1 MKTLEEL
8 RKMLNEAEGA
18 LGEVRSRI
26 RTDIKFAS
34 GIDSQW
40 TEEDT
45 NARGASR
52 AKMQFPLFSAYIS
65 KIVGAYNANPFAIKL
80 EGEESKDSIERLNE
94 KIIAIED
101 ESNAKNIY
109 SSALRNALS
118 CGYGFVYAT
127 TETDKDGS
135 PCVRIEAV
143 PNPLSILFDPNSTK
157 VDGSDGEYFIHR
169 EDITRDK
176 AKRIFGESA
185 IESGDN
191 DGVFFNVNRDTAVP
205 VITFWYKEK
214 DGKNDVVCISKVV
227 GNSIVSENKLPC
239 KHLPVVMVAGEAVL
253 KADSGAVEY
262 TGIVHKAID
271 SQRLLNY
278 AVSLSGERLALSPK
292 ANYLVV
298 ADSIKAHTKLWK
310 QANKI
315 NPPALP
321 YDQYDEAGRPLN
333 PPTKQDTAINVGDIG
348 GLTSLYTGAVSQII
362 GIPLEGIVENHSVQ
376 TAEEVIT
383 KAKASESI
391 LSCYYENLASSI
403 KALGAVLIELIA
415 YVYKQSVPKESD
427 TRISVSAGPL
437 LSTMRKEKLRSLYA
451 MATAL
456 PEYRTI
462 LAPKMLECMDGVDDE
477 LIEQAKAISAMQIA
491 KEHATLQAQT
501 APAEGAMA
509 EGTSANVEDLLQQ
522 KSQLIGEVQR
532 LTAELDAVKN
542 SVNSEVLKAQNA
554 VLMEDL
560 KHRHAMELEAMKQ
573 AGANTRQANEIQAEA
588 EKEVFRAEQEQAKTI
603 AEMTPPEV
611 PPMEMPPAM

>member
-1 MKTLEEL
+1 MKTLAEL
-8 RKMLNEAEGA
+8 RKMLTDADGA
-18 LGEVRSRI
+18 LGVVRTRM

-34 GIDSQW
+34 GVDDQW

-45 NARGASR
+45 QARGPSR
-52 AKMQFPLFSAYIS
+52 ARMQFPIFSAYIS

-80 EGEESKDSIERLNE
+80 EGEEQSDAVERLNE
-94 KIIAIED
+94 KIVEIED

-118 CGYGFVYAT
+118 CGYGFIYAT
-127 TETDKDGS
+127 TEKDEKGA

-143 PNPLSILFDPNSTK
+143 PNPLSIFFDPNSTK

-176 AKRIFGESA
+176 ARRLFGEEA
-185 IESGDN
+185 TESGEN
-191 DGVFFNVNRDTAVP
+191 DGVFYNTNTDTSVP
-205 VITFWYKEK
+205 VLTFWYKEK
-214 DGKNDVVCISKVV
+214 KNSVVVVKVV
-227 GNSIVSENKLPC
+227 GNKIIDEQTLPIRRLPIVL
-239 KHLPVVMVAGEAVL
+239 VAGEAVL

-271 SQRLLNY
+271 AQRLLNY

-348 GLTSLYTGAVSQII
+348 GLTSLYTGSVAQII
-362 GIPLEGIVENHSVQ
+362 GIPIEGIVENHSVQ

-403 KALGAVLIELIA
+403 KALGAVLIELIS
-415 YVYKQSVPKESD
+415 YVYKYETPKD
-427 TRISVSAGPL
+427 GAARISVSAGPL

-462 LAPKMLECMDGVDDE
+462 LAPKMLECMDGVDEE
-477 LIEQAKAISAMQIA
+477 LVEQAKAISAMQLA
-491 KEHATLQAQT
+491 KEQAALQQAQT
-501 APAEGAMA
+501 APAEGAEA
-509 EGTSANVEDLLQQ
+509 EGTGANVEDLLQQ
-522 KSQLIGEVQR
+522 KAQLEGLVQR
-532 LTAELDAVKN
+532 LTAELEAVKN
-542 SVNSEVLKAQNA
+542 SVNGEVLKAQNA

-573 AGANTRQANEIQAEA
+573 AGANTRQANELQAEA
-588 EKEVFRAEQEQAKTI
+588 EREVFRAEQEQAKTI
-603 AEMTPPEV
+603 EEMTPPV
-611 PPMEMPPAM
+611 LPPDEGV

>member
-1 MKTLEEL
+1 MKTLAEL
-8 RKMLNEAEGA
+8 RKMLTDADGA
-18 LGEVRSRI
+18 LGVVRTRM

-34 GIDSQW
+34 GVDDQW

-45 NARGASR
+45 QARGPSR
-52 AKMQFPLFSAYIS
+52 ARMQFPIFSAYIS

-80 EGEESKDSIERLNE
+80 EGEEQSDAVERLNE
-94 KIIAIED
+94 KIVEIED

-118 CGYGFVYAT
+118 CGYGFIYAT
-127 TETDKDGS
+127 TEKDEKGE

-143 PNPLSILFDPNSTK
+143 PNPLSIFFDPNSTK

-176 AKRIFGESA
+176 ARRLFGEEA
-185 IESGDN
+185 TESGEN
-191 DGVFFNVNRDTAVP
+191 DGVFYNTNTDTSVP
-205 VITFWYKEK
+205 VLTFWYKEK
-214 DGKNDVVCISKVV
+214 KNSVVVVKVV
-227 GNSIVSENKLPC
+227 GNKIIDEQTLPIRRLPIVL
-239 KHLPVVMVAGEAVL
+239 VAGEAVL

-271 SQRLLNY
+271 AQRLLNY

-348 GLTSLYTGAVSQII
+348 GLTSLYTGSVAQII
-362 GIPLEGIVENHSVQ
+362 GIPIEGIVENHSVQ

-403 KALGAVLIELIA
+403 KALGAVLIELIS
-415 YVYKQSVPKESD
+415 YVYKYATPKEGE

-437 LSTMRKEKLRSLYA
+437 LSTMRKEKLRSFYA

-462 LAPKMLECMDGVDDE
+462 LAPRMLECMDGVDEE
-477 LIEQAKAISAMQIA
+477 LVEQAKAISAMQLT
-491 KEHATLQAQT
+491 KEQAALQQAQA
-501 APAEGAMA
+501 APAEVAEA
-509 EGTSANVEDLLQQ
+509 EGTGANVEDLLQQ
-522 KSQLIGEVQR
+522 KAQLEGLVQR
-532 LTAELDAVKN
+532 LTAELEAVKN
-542 SVNSEVLKAQNA
+542 SVNGEVLKAQNA

-573 AGANTRQANEIQAEA
+573 AGANTRQANELQAEA
-588 EKEVFRAEQEQAKTI
+588 EREVFRAEQEQAQTI
-603 AEMTPPEV
+603 EEMTPPV
-611 PPMEMPPAM
+611 LPPAEGV

>member
-1 MKTLEEL
+1 MKTLAEL
-8 RKMLNEAEGA
+8 RKMLTDADGA
-18 LGEVRSRI
+18 LGVVRTRM

-34 GIDSQW
+34 GVDDQW

-45 NARGASR
+45 QARGPSR
-52 AKMQFPLFSAYIS
+52 ARMQFPIFSAYIS

-80 EGEESKDSIERLNE
+80 EGEEQSDAVERLNE
-94 KIIAIED
+94 KIVEIED

-118 CGYGFVYAT
+118 CGYGFIYAT
-127 TETDKDGS
+127 TEKDEKGA

-143 PNPLSILFDPNSTK
+143 PNPLSIFFDPNSTK

-176 AKRIFGESA
+176 ARRLFGEEA
-185 IESGDN
+185 TESGEN
-191 DGVFFNVNRDTAVP
+191 DGVFYNTNTDTSGP
-205 VITFWYKEK
+205 VLTFWYKEK
-214 DGKNDVVCISKVV
+214 KNSVAVVKVV
-227 GNSIVSENKLPC
+227 GNKIIDEQTLPIRRLPIVL
-239 KHLPVVMVAGEAVL
+239 VAGEAVL

-271 SQRLLNY
+271 AQRLLNY

-292 ANYLVV
+292 ANYIVV

-321 YDQYDEAGRPLN
+321 YDLYDEQGRTLA

-348 GLTSLYTGAVSQII
+348 GLTSLYTSSVAQII
-362 GIPLEGIVENHSVQ
+362 GIPIEGIVENHSVQ

-403 KALGAVLIELIA
+403 KALGAVLIELIS
-415 YVYKQSVPKESD
+415 YVYKYATPKEGE

-437 LSTMRKEKLRSLYA
+437 LSTMRKEKLRSFYA

-462 LAPKMLECMDGVDDE
+462 LAPRMLECMDGVDEE
-477 LIEQAKAISAMQIA
+477 LVEQAKAISAMQLT
-491 KEHATLQAQT
+491 KEQAALQQAQA
-501 APAEGAMA
+501 APAEVAEA
-509 EGTSANVEDLLQQ
+509 EGTGANVEDLLQQ
-522 KSQLIGEVQR
+522 KAQLEGLVQR
-532 LTAELDAVKN
+532 LTAELEAVKN
-542 SVNSEVLKAQNA
+542 SVNGEVLKAQNA

-573 AGANTRQANEIQAEA
+573 AGANTRQANELQAEA
-588 EKEVFRAEQEQAKTI
+588 EREVFRAEQEQAQTI
-603 AEMTPPEV
+603 EEMTPPV
-611 PPMEMPPAM
+611 LPPAEGV

>member
-1 MKTLEEL
+1 MKTLVEL
-8 RKMLNEAEGA
+8 RKMLTDADGA
-18 LGEVRSRI
+18 LGVVRTRM

-34 GIDSQW
+34 GVDDQW

-45 NARGASR
+45 QARGPSR
-52 AKMQFPLFSAYIS
+52 ARMQFPIFSAYIS

-80 EGEESKDSIERLNE
+80 EGEEQSDAVERLNE
-94 KIIAIED
+94 KIVEIED

-118 CGYGFVYAT
+118 CGYGFIYAT
-127 TETDKDGS
+127 TENDEKGA

-143 PNPLSILFDPNSTK
+143 PNPLSIFFDPNSTK

-176 AKRIFGESA
+176 ARRLFGEEA
-185 IESGDN
+185 TESGEN
-191 DGVFFNVNRDTAVP
+191 DGVFYNTNTDTSVP
-205 VITFWYKEK
+205 VLTFWYKEK
-214 DGKNDVVCISKVV
+214 KNSVVVVKVV
-227 GNSIVSENKLPC
+227 GNKIIDQQTLPIRRLPIVL
-239 KHLPVVMVAGEAVL
+239 VAGEAVL

-271 SQRLLNY
+271 AQRLLNY

-348 GLTSLYTGAVSQII
+348 GLTSLYTGSVAQII
-362 GIPLEGIVENHSVQ
+362 GIPIEGIVENHSVQ

-403 KALGAVLIELIA
+403 KALGAVLIELIS
-415 YVYKQSVPKESD
+415 YVYKYATPKEGE

-437 LSTMRKEKLRSLYA
+437 LSTMRKEKLRSFYA

-462 LAPKMLECMDGVDDE
+462 LAPRMLECMDGVDEE
-477 LIEQAKAISAMQIA
+477 LVEQAKAISAMQLA
-491 KEHATLQAQT
+491 KEQAALQQAQT
-501 APAEGAMA
+501 APAEGAEA
-509 EGTSANVEDLLQQ
+509 EGTGANVEDLLQQ
-522 KSQLIGEVQR
+522 KAQLEGLVQR
-532 LTAELDAVKN
+532 LTAELEAVKN
-542 SVNSEVLKAQNA
+542 SVNGEVLKAQNA

-573 AGANTRQANEIQAEA
+573 AGANTRQANELQAEA
-588 EKEVFRAEQEQAKTI
+588 EREVFRAEQEQAKTI
-603 AEMTPPEV
+603 EEMSPPV
-611 PPMEMPPAM
+611 LPPDEGV

>member
-1 MKTLEEL
+1 MKTLVEL
-8 RKMLNEAEGA
+8 RKMLTDADGA
-18 LGEVRSRI
+18 LGVVRTRM

-34 GIDSQW
+34 GVDDQW

-45 NARGASR
+45 QARGPSR
-52 AKMQFPLFSAYIS
+52 ARMQFPIFSAYIS

-80 EGEESKDSIERLNE
+80 EGEEQSDAVERLNE
-94 KIIAIED
+94 KIVEIED

-118 CGYGFVYAT
+118 CGYGFIYAT
-127 TETDKDGS
+127 TENDEKGA

-143 PNPLSILFDPNSTK
+143 PNPLSIFFDPNSTK

-176 AKRIFGESA
+176 ARRLFGEEA
-185 IESGDN
+185 TESGEN
-191 DGVFFNVNRDTAVP
+191 DGVFYNTNTDTSVP
-205 VITFWYKEK
+205 VLTFWYKEK
-214 DGKNDVVCISKVV
+214 KNSVVVVKVV
-227 GNSIVSENKLPC
+227 GNKIIDQQTLPIRRLPIVL
-239 KHLPVVMVAGEAVL
+239 VAGEAVL

-271 SQRLLNY
+271 AQRLLNY

-348 GLTSLYTGAVSQII
+348 GLTSLYTGSVAQII
-362 GIPLEGIVENHSVQ
+362 GIPIEGIVENHSVQ

-403 KALGAVLIELIA
+403 KALGAVLIELIS
-415 YVYKQSVPKESD
+415 YVYKYATPKEGE

-437 LSTMRKEKLRSLYA
+437 LSTMRKEKLRSFYA

-462 LAPKMLECMDGVDDE
+462 LAPRMLECMDGVDEE
-477 LIEQAKAISAMQIA
+477 LVEQAKAISAMQLA
-491 KEHATLQAQT
+491 KEQAALQQAQT
-501 APAEGAMA
+501 APAEGAEA
-509 EGTSANVEDLLQQ
+509 EGTGANVEDLLQQ
-522 KSQLIGEVQR
+522 KAQLEGLVQR
-532 LTAELDAVKN
+532 LTAELEAVQN
-542 SVNSEVLKAQNA
+542 SVNGEVLKAQNA

-573 AGANTRQANEIQAEA
+573 AGANTRQANELQAEA
-588 EKEVFRAEQEQAKTI
+588 EREVFRAEQEQAQTI
-603 AEMTPPEV
+603 EEMTPPV
-611 PPMEMPPAM
+611 LPPAEGV

>member
-1 MKTLEEL
+1 MKTLAEL
-8 RKMLNEAEGA
+8 RKMLTDADGA
-18 LGEVRSRI
+18 LGVVRTRM

-34 GIDSQW
+34 GVDDQW

-45 NARGASR
+45 QARGPSR
-52 AKMQFPLFSAYIS
+52 ARMQFPIFSAYIS

-80 EGEESKDSIERLNE
+80 EGEEQSDAVERLNE
-94 KIIAIED
+94 KIVEIED

-118 CGYGFVYAT
+118 CGYGFIYAT
-127 TETDKDGS
+127 TENDEKGA

-143 PNPLSILFDPNSTK
+143 PNPLSIFFDPNSTK

-176 AKRIFGESA
+176 ARRLFGEEA
-185 IESGDN
+185 TESGEN
-191 DGVFFNVNRDTAVP
+191 DGVFYNTNTDTSVP
-205 VITFWYKEK
+205 VLTFWYKEK
-214 DGKNDVVCISKVV
+214 KNSVVVVKVV
-227 GNSIVSENKLPC
+227 GNKIIDEQTLPIRRLPIVL
-239 KHLPVVMVAGEAVL
+239 VAGEAVL

-271 SQRLLNY
+271 AQRLLNY

-348 GLTSLYTGAVSQII
+348 GLTSLYTGSVAQII
-362 GIPLEGIVENHSVQ
+362 GIPIEGIVENHSVQ

-403 KALGAVLIELIA
+403 KALGAVLIELIS
-415 YVYKQSVPKESD
+415 YVYKYATPKEGE

-437 LSTMRKEKLRSLYA
+437 LSTMRKEKLRSFYA

-462 LAPKMLECMDGVDDE
+462 LAPRMLECMDGVDEE
-477 LIEQAKAISAMQIA
+477 LVEQAKAISAMQLT
-491 KEHATLQAQT
+491 KEQAALQQAQA
-501 APAEGAMA
+501 APAEGANV
-509 EGTSANVEDLLQQ
+509 EGTGANVEDLLQQ
-522 KSQLIGEVQR
+522 KAQLEGLVQR
-532 LTAELDAVKN
+532 LTAELEAVKN
-542 SVNSEVLKAQNA
+542 SVNGEVLKAQNA

-573 AGANTRQANEIQAEA
+573 AGANTRQANELQAEA
-588 EKEVFRAEQEQAKTI
+588 EREVFRAEQEQAQTI
-603 AEMTPPEV
+603 EEMTPPV
-611 PPMEMPPAM
+611 LPPAEGV

>member
-1 MKTLEEL
+1 MKTLAEL
-8 RKMLNEAEGA
+8 RKMLTDADGA
-18 LGEVRSRI
+18 LGVVRTRM

-34 GIDSQW
+34 GVDDQW

-45 NARGASR
+45 QARGPSR
-52 AKMQFPLFSAYIS
+52 ARMQFPIFSAYIS

-80 EGEESKDSIERLNE
+80 EGEEQSDAVERLNE
-94 KIIAIED
+94 KIVEIED

-118 CGYGFVYAT
+118 CGYGFIYAT
-127 TETDKDGS
+127 TENDEKGA

-143 PNPLSILFDPNSTK
+143 PNPLSIFFDPNSTK

-176 AKRIFGESA
+176 ARRLFGEEA
-185 IESGDN
+185 TESGEN
-191 DGVFFNVNRDTAVP
+191 DGVFYNTNTDTSVP
-205 VITFWYKEK
+205 VLTFWYKEK
-214 DGKNDVVCISKVV
+214 KNSVVVVKVV
-227 GNSIVSENKLPC
+227 GNKIIDEQTLPIRRLPIVL
-239 KHLPVVMVAGEAVL
+239 VAGEAVL

-271 SQRLLNY
+271 AQRLLNY

-321 YDQYDEAGRPLN
+321 YDLYDEQGRTLA

-348 GLTSLYTGAVSQII
+348 GLTSLYTGSVAQII
-362 GIPLEGIVENHSVQ
+362 GIPIEGIVENHSVQ

-403 KALGAVLIELIA
+403 KALGAVLIELIS
-415 YVYKQSVPKESD
+415 YVYKYATPKEGE

-437 LSTMRKEKLRSLYA
+437 LSTMRKEKLRSFYA

-462 LAPKMLECMDGVDDE
+462 LAPRMLECMDGVDEE
-477 LIEQAKAISAMQIA
+477 LVEQAKAISAMQLT
-491 KEHATLQAQT
+491 KEQAALQQAQT
-501 APAEGAMA
+501 APAEGAEA
-509 EGTSANVEDLLQQ
+509 EGTGANVEDLLQQ
-522 KSQLIGEVQR
+522 KAQLEGLVQR
-532 LTAELDAVKN
+532 LTAELEAVKN
-542 SVNSEVLKAQNA
+542 SVNGEVLKAQNA

-573 AGANTRQANEIQAEA
+573 AGANTRQANELQAEA
-588 EKEVFRAEQEQAKTI
+588 EREVFRAEQEQAQTI
-603 AEMTPPEV
+603 EEMTPPV
-611 PPMEMPPAM
+611 LPPAEGV

>member
-1 MKTLEEL
+1 MKTLAEL
-8 RKMLNEAEGA
+8 RKMLTDADGA
-18 LGEVRSRI
+18 LGVVRTRM

-34 GIDSQW
+34 GVDDQW

-45 NARGASR
+45 QARGPSR
-52 AKMQFPLFSAYIS
+52 ARMQFPIFSAYIS

-80 EGEESKDSIERLNE
+80 EGEEQSDVVERLNE
-94 KIIAIED
+94 KIVEIED

-118 CGYGFVYAT
+118 CGYGFIYAT
-127 TETDKDGS
+127 TEKDEKGA

-143 PNPLSILFDPNSTK
+143 PNPLSIFFDPNSTK

-176 AKRIFGESA
+176 ARRLFGEEA
-185 IESGDN
+185 TESGEN
-191 DGVFFNVNRDTAVP
+191 DGVFYNTNTDTSVP
-205 VITFWYKEK
+205 VLTFWYKEK
-214 DGKNDVVCISKVV
+214 KNSVAVVKVV
-227 GNSIVSENKLPC
+227 GNKIIDEQTLPIRRLPIVL
-239 KHLPVVMVAGEAVL
+239 VAGEAVL

-271 SQRLLNY
+271 AQRLLNY

-348 GLTSLYTGAVSQII
+348 GLTSLYTGSVAQII
-362 GIPLEGIVENHSVQ
+362 GIPIEGIVENHSVQ

-403 KALGAVLIELIA
+403 KAIGAVLIELIS
-415 YVYKQSVPKESD
+415 YVYKYETPKEGE

-437 LSTMRKEKLRSLYA
+437 LSTMRKEKLRSFYA

-462 LAPKMLECMDGVDDE
+462 LAPRMLECMDGVDEE
-477 LIEQAKAISAMQIA
+477 LVEQAKAISAMQLA
-491 KEHATLQAQT
+491 KEQAALQQAQT
-501 APAEGAMA
+501 APAEGAEA
-509 EGTSANVEDLLQQ
+509 EGTGANVEDLLQQ
-522 KSQLIGEVQR
+522 KAQLEGLVQR
-532 LTAELDAVKN
+532 LTAELEAVKN
-542 SVNSEVLKAQNA
+542 SVNGEVLKAQNA

-573 AGANTRQANEIQAEA
+573 AGANTRQANELQAEA
-588 EKEVFRAEQEQAKTI
+588 EREVFRAEQEQAQTI
-603 AEMTPPEV
+603 EEMTPPV
-611 PPMEMPPAM
+611 LPPAEGV

>member
-1 MKTLEEL
+1 MKTLAEL
-8 RKMLNEAEGA
+8 RKMLTDADGA
-18 LGEVRSRI
+18 LGVVRTRM

-34 GIDSQW
+34 GVDDQW

-45 NARGASR
+45 QARGPSR
-52 AKMQFPLFSAYIS
+52 ARMQFPIFSAYIS

-80 EGEESKDSIERLNE
+80 EGEEQSDAVERLNE
-94 KIIAIED
+94 KIVEIED

-118 CGYGFVYAT
+118 CGYGFIYAT
-127 TETDKDGS
+127 TEKDEKGA

-143 PNPLSILFDPNSTK
+143 PNPLSIFFDPNSTK

-176 AKRIFGESA
+176 ARRLFGEEA
-185 IESGDN
+185 TESGEN
-191 DGVFFNVNRDTAVP
+191 DGVFYNTNTDTSVP
-205 VITFWYKEK
+205 VLTFWYKEK
-214 DGKNDVVCISKVV
+214 KNSVVVVKVV
-227 GNSIVSENKLPC
+227 GNKIIDQQTLPIRRLPIVL
-239 KHLPVVMVAGEAVL
+239 VAGEAVL

-271 SQRLLNY
+271 AQRLLNY

-348 GLTSLYTGAVSQII
+348 GLTSLYTGSVAQII
-362 GIPLEGIVENHSVQ
+362 GIPIEGIVENHSVQ

-403 KALGAVLIELIA
+403 KALGAVLIELIS
-415 YVYKQSVPKESD
+415 YVYKYATPKEGE

-437 LSTMRKEKLRSLYA
+437 LSTMRKEKLRSFYA

-462 LAPKMLECMDGVDDE
+462 LAPRMLECMDGVDEE
-477 LIEQAKAISAMQIA
+477 LVEQAKAISAMQLA
-491 KEHATLQAQT
+491 KEQAALQQAQT
-501 APAEGAMA
+501 APAEGAEA
-509 EGTSANVEDLLQQ
+509 EGTGANVEDLLQQ
-522 KSQLIGEVQR
+522 KAQLEGLVQR
-532 LTAELDAVKN
+532 LTAELEAVKN
-542 SVNSEVLKAQNA
+542 SVNGEVLKAQNA

-573 AGANTRQANEIQAEA
+573 AGANTRQANELQAEA
-588 EKEVFRAEQEQAKTI
+588 EREVFRAEQEQAQTI
-603 AEMTPPEV
+603 EEMTPPV
-611 PPMEMPPAM
+611 LPPAEGV

>member
-1 MKTLEEL
+1 MKTLAEL
-8 RKMLNEAEGA
+8 RKMLTDADGA
-18 LGEVRSRI
+18 LGVVRTRM

-34 GIDSQW
+34 GIDDQW

-45 NARGASR
+45 QARGPSR
-52 AKMQFPLFSAYIS
+52 ARMQFPIFSAYIS

-80 EGEESKDSIERLNE
+80 EGEEQSDAVERLNE
-94 KIIAIED
+94 KIVEIED

-118 CGYGFVYAT
+118 CGYGFIYAT
-127 TETDKDGS
+127 TEKDEKGA

-143 PNPLSILFDPNSTK
+143 PNPLSIFFDPNSTK

-176 AKRIFGESA
+176 ARRLFGEEA
-185 IESGDN
+185 TESGEN
-191 DGVFFNVNRDTAVP
+191 DGVFYNTNTDTSVP
-205 VITFWYKEK
+205 VLTFWYKEK
-214 DGKNDVVCISKVV
+214 KNSVVVVKVV
-227 GNSIVSENKLPC
+227 GNKIIDEQTLPIRRLPIVL
-239 KHLPVVMVAGEAVL
+239 VAGEAVL

-271 SQRLLNY
+271 AQRLLNY

-348 GLTSLYTGAVSQII
+348 GLTSLYTGSVAQII
-362 GIPLEGIVENHSVQ
+362 GIPIEGIVENHSVQ

-403 KALGAVLIELIA
+403 KALGAVLIELIS
-415 YVYKQSVPKESD
+415 YVYKYETPKD
-427 TRISVSAGPL
+427 GAARISVSAGPL

-462 LAPKMLECMDGVDDE
+462 LAPKMLECMDGVDEE
-477 LIEQAKAISAMQIA
+477 LVEQAKAISAMQLA
-491 KEHATLQAQT
+491 KEQAALQQAQT
-501 APAEGAMA
+501 APAEGAEA
-509 EGTSANVEDLLQQ
+509 EGTGANVEDLLQQ
-522 KSQLIGEVQR
+522 KAQLEGLVQR
-532 LTAELDAVKN
+532 LTAELEAVKN
-542 SVNSEVLKAQNA
+542 SVNGEVLKAQNA

-573 AGANTRQANEIQAEA
+573 AGANTRQANELQAEA
-588 EKEVFRAEQEQAKTI
+588 EREVFRAEQEQAKTI
-603 AEMTPPEV
+603 EEMTPPV
-611 PPMEMPPAM
+611 LPPDEGV

>member
-1 MKTLEEL
+1 MKTLAEL
-8 RKMLNEAEGA
+8 RKMLTDADGA
-18 LGEVRSRI
+18 LGVVRTRM

-34 GIDSQW
+34 GVDDQW

-45 NARGASR
+45 QARGPSR
-52 AKMQFPLFSAYIS
+52 ARMQFPIFSAYIS

-80 EGEESKDSIERLNE
+80 EGEEQSDAVERLNE
-94 KIIAIED
+94 KIVEIED

-118 CGYGFVYAT
+118 CGYGFIYAT
-127 TETDKDGS
+127 TENDEKGA

-143 PNPLSILFDPNSTK
+143 PNPLSIFFDPNSTK

-176 AKRIFGESA
+176 ARRLFGEA
-185 IESGDN
+185 VTESGEN
-191 DGVFFNVNRDTAVP
+191 DGVFYNTNTDTSVP
-205 VITFWYKEK
+205 VLTFWYKEK
-214 DGKNDVVCISKVV
+214 KNSVVVVKVV
-227 GNSIVSENKLPC
+227 GNKIIDEQTLPIRRLPIVL
-239 KHLPVVMVAGEAVL
+239 VAGEAVL

-271 SQRLLNY
+271 AQRLLNY

-321 YDQYDEAGRPLN
+321 YDLYDEQGRTLA

-348 GLTSLYTGAVSQII
+348 GLTSLYTGSVAQII
-362 GIPLEGIVENHSVQ
+362 GIPIEGIVENHSVQ

-403 KALGAVLIELIA
+403 KALGAVLIELIS
-415 YVYKQSVPKESD
+415 YVYKYATPKEGE

-437 LSTMRKEKLRSLYA
+437 LSTMRKEKLRSFYA

-462 LAPKMLECMDGVDDE
+462 LAPRMLECMDGVDEE
-477 LIEQAKAISAMQIA
+477 LVEQAKAISAMQLT
-491 KEHATLQAQT
+491 KEQAALQQAQA
-501 APAEGAMA
+501 APAEGANV
-509 EGTSANVEDLLQQ
+509 EGTGANVEDLLQQ
-522 KSQLIGEVQR
+522 KAQLEGLVQR
-532 LTAELDAVKN
+532 LTAELEAVKN
-542 SVNSEVLKAQNA
+542 SVNGEVLKAQNA

-573 AGANTRQANEIQAEA
+573 AGANTRQANELQAEA
-588 EKEVFRAEQEQAKTI
+588 EREVFRAEQEQAQTI
-603 AEMTPPEV
+603 EEMTPPV
-611 PPMEMPPAM
+611 LPPAEGV

>member
-1 MKTLEEL
+1 MKTLAEL
-8 RKMLNEAEGA
+8 RKMLTDADGA
-18 LGEVRSRI
+18 LGVVRTRM

-34 GIDSQW
+34 GVDDQW

-45 NARGASR
+45 QARGPSR
-52 AKMQFPLFSAYIS
+52 ARMQFPIFSAYIS

-80 EGEESKDSIERLNE
+80 EGEKQSDVVERLNE
-94 KIIAIED
+94 KIVEIED
-101 ESNAKNIY
+101 ESNAKNVY

-118 CGYGFVYAT
+118 CGYGFIYAT
-127 TETDKDGS
+127 TETDENGA

-143 PNPLSILFDPNSTK
+143 PNPLSIFFDPNSTK
-157 VDGSDGEYFIHR
+157 VDWSDGEYFIHR

-176 AKRIFGESA
+176 ARRLFGEA
-185 IESGDN
+185 ATESGEN
-191 DGVFFNVNRDTAVP
+191 DGVFYNTNTDTSVP
-205 VITFWYKEK
+205 VLTFWYKEK
-214 DGKNDVVCISKVV
+214 KNSVVVVKVV
-227 GNSIVSENKLPC
+227 GNKIIDQQTLPIRRLPIVL
-239 KHLPVVMVAGEAVL
+239 VAGEAVL

-271 SQRLLNY
+271 AQRLLNY

-348 GLTSLYTGAVSQII
+348 GLTSLYTGSVAQII
-362 GIPLEGIVENHSVQ
+362 GIPIEGIVENHSVQ

-403 KALGAVLIELIA
+403 KALGAVLIELIS
-415 YVYKQSVPKESD
+415 YVYKYSAPKESE

-462 LAPKMLECMDGVDDE
+462 LAPKMLECMDGVDEE
-477 LIEQAKAISAMQIA
+477 LVEQAKAISAMQLT
-491 KEHATLQAQT
+491 KEQAALQQANPAT
-501 APAEGAMA
+501 AEGAEA
-509 EGTSANVEDLLQQ
+509 EGTGANVEDLLQQ
-522 KSQLIGEVQR
+522 KAQLEGLVQR
-532 LTAELDAVKN
+532 LSAELEAVKN
-542 SVNSEVLKAQNA
+542 SVNGEVLKAQNA

-573 AGANTRQANEIQAEA
+573 AGANTRQANELQAEA
-588 EKEVFRAEQEQAKTI
+588 EREVFRAEQEQAQTI
-603 AEMTPPEV
+603 EEMTPPV
-611 PPMEMPPAM
+611 LPPAEGA

>member
-1 MKTLEEL
+1 MKTLVEL
-8 RKMLNEAEGA
+8 RKMLTDADGA
-18 LGEVRSRI
+18 LGVVRTRM

-34 GIDSQW
+34 GVDDQW

-45 NARGASR
+45 QARGPSR
-52 AKMQFPLFSAYIS
+52 ARMQFPIFSAYIS

-80 EGEESKDSIERLNE
+80 EGEEQSDAVERLNE
-94 KIIAIED
+94 KIVEIED

-118 CGYGFVYAT
+118 CGYGFIYAT
-127 TETDKDGS
+127 TENDEKGA

-143 PNPLSILFDPNSTK
+143 PNPLSIFFDPNSTK

-176 AKRIFGESA
+176 ARRLFGEEA
-185 IESGDN
+185 TESGEN
-191 DGVFFNVNRDTAVP
+191 DGVFYNTNTDTSVP
-205 VITFWYKEK
+205 VLTFWYKEK
-214 DGKNDVVCISKVV
+214 KNSVVVVKVV
-227 GNSIVSENKLPC
+227 GNKIIDQQTLPIRRLPIVL
-239 KHLPVVMVAGEAVL
+239 VAGEAVL

-271 SQRLLNY
+271 AQRLLNY

-348 GLTSLYTGAVSQII
+348 GLTSLYTGSVAQII
-362 GIPLEGIVENHSVQ
+362 GIPIEGIVENHSVQ

-403 KALGAVLIELIA
+403 KALGAVLIELIS
-415 YVYKQSVPKESD
+415 YVYKYATPKEGE

-437 LSTMRKEKLRSLYA
+437 LSTMRKEKLRSFYA

-462 LAPKMLECMDGVDDE
+462 LAPRMLECMDGVDEE
-477 LIEQAKAISAMQIA
+477 LVEQAKAISAMQLA
-491 KEHATLQAQT
+491 KEQAALQQAQT
-501 APAEGAMA
+501 APAEGAEA
-509 EGTSANVEDLLQQ
+509 EGTGANVEDLLQQ
-522 KSQLIGEVQR
+522 KAQLEGLVQR
-532 LTAELDAVKN
+532 LTAELEAVKN
-542 SVNSEVLKAQNA
+542 SVNGEVLKAQNA

-573 AGANTRQANEIQAEA
+573 AGANTRQANELQAEA
-588 EKEVFRAEQEQAKTI
+588 EREVFRAEQEQAQTI
-603 AEMTPPEV
+603 EEMTPPV
-611 PPMEMPPAM
+611 LPPAEGV

>member
-1 MKTLEEL
+1 MKTLAEL
-8 RKMLNEAEGA
+8 RKMLTDADGA
-18 LGEVRSRI
+18 LGVVRTRM

-34 GIDSQW
+34 GVDDQW

-45 NARGASR
+45 QARGPSR
-52 AKMQFPLFSAYIS
+52 ARMQFPIFSAYIS

-80 EGEESKDSIERLNE
+80 EGEEQSDAVERLNE
-94 KIIAIED
+94 KIVEIED

-118 CGYGFVYAT
+118 CGYGFIYAT
-127 TETDKDGS
+127 TEKDEKGE

-143 PNPLSILFDPNSTK
+143 PNPLSIFFDPNSTK

-176 AKRIFGESA
+176 AKRLFGEEA
-185 IESGDN
+185 TESSEN
-191 DGVFFNVNRDTAVP
+191 DGVFYNTNTDTSVP
-205 VITFWYKEK
+205 VLTFWYKEK
-214 DGKNDVVCISKVV
+214 KNSVAVVKVV
-227 GNSIVSENKLPC
+227 GNKIIDEQTLPIRRLPIVL
-239 KHLPVVMVAGEAVL
+239 VAGEAVL

-271 SQRLLNY
+271 AQRLLNY

-321 YDQYDEAGRPLN
+321 YDLYDEKGRTLA

-348 GLTSLYTGAVSQII
+348 GLTSLYTDAVAQII
-362 GIPLEGIVENHSVQ
+362 GIPIEGIVENHSVQ

-403 KALGAVLIELIA
+403 KALGAALIELIS
-415 YVYKQSVPKESD
+415 YVYKYDAPKD
-427 TRISVSAGPL
+427 GATRISVSAGPL
-437 LSTMRKEKLRSLYA
+437 LSTMRKEKLRSFYA

-456 PEYRTI
+456 PEYKAI
-462 LAPKMLECMDGVDDE
+462 LAPRMLECMDGADE
-477 LIEQAKAISAMQIA
+477 ELVEQAKAISAMQLT
-491 KEHATLQAQT
+491 KEQAALQQAQT
-501 APAEGAMA
+501 APPAGGEGV
-509 EGTSANVEDLLQQ
+509 EGTGANVEDLLQQ
-522 KSQLIGEVQR
+522 KAQLEGLVQR
-532 LTAELDAVKN
+532 LTAELEAVKN
-542 SVNSEVLKAQNA
+542 SVNGEVLKAQNA

-573 AGANTRQANEIQAEA
+573 AGANTRQANELQAEA
-588 EKEVFRAEQEQAKTI
+588 EREVFRAEQEQAQTI
-603 AEMTPPEV
+603 EEMAPPPI
-611 PPMEMPPAM
+611 PPVEGV

>member
-1 MKTLEEL
+1 MKTLAEL
-8 RKMLNEAEGA
+8 RKMLTDADGA
-18 LGEVRSRI
+18 LGVVRTRM

-34 GIDSQW
+34 GVDDQW

-45 NARGASR
+45 QARGPSR
-52 AKMQFPLFSAYIS
+52 ARMQFPIFSAYIS

-80 EGEESKDSIERLNE
+80 EGEEQNDAVERLNE
-94 KIIAIED
+94 KIVEIED

-118 CGYGFVYAT
+118 CGYGFIYAT
-127 TETDKDGS
+127 TEKDEKGA

-143 PNPLSILFDPNSTK
+143 PNPLSIFFDPNSTK

-176 AKRIFGESA
+176 ARRLFGEDA
-185 IESGDN
+185 TESGEN
-191 DGVFFNVNRDTAVP
+191 DGVFYNTNTDTSVP
-205 VITFWYKEK
+205 VLTFWYKEK
-214 DGKNDVVCISKVV
+214 KNSVAVVKVV
-227 GNSIVSENKLPC
+227 GNKIIDEQTLPIRRLPIVL
-239 KHLPVVMVAGEAVL
+239 VAGEAVL

-271 SQRLLNY
+271 AQRLLNY

-298 ADSIKAHTKLWK
+298 ADSIKAHSKLWK

-321 YDQYDEAGRPLN
+321 YDQFDEAGRPLN

-348 GLTSLYTGAVSQII
+348 GLTSLYTGSIAQII
-362 GIPLEGIVENHSVQ
+362 GIPIEGIVENHSVQ

-403 KALGAVLIELIA
+403 KALGAVLIELIS
-415 YVYKQSVPKESD
+415 YVYKYSTPKED
-427 TRISVSAGPL
+427 EARISVSAGPL

-456 PEYRTI
+456 PEYRVI
-462 LAPKMLECMDGVDDE
+462 LAPRMLECMDGVDEE
-477 LIEQAKAISAMQIA
+477 LVEQAKAISAMQLT
-491 KEHATLQAQT
+491 KEQAALQQAQA
-501 APAEGAMA
+501 APAEGAEA
-509 EGTSANVEDLLQQ
+509 EGTGANVEDLLQQ
-522 KSQLIGEVQR
+522 KAQLEGLVQR
-532 LTAELDAVKN
+532 LSAELEAVKN
-542 SVNSEVLKAQNA
+542 SVNGEVLKAQNA

-573 AGANTRQANEIQAEA
+573 AGANTRQANELQAEA
-588 EKEVFRAEQEQAKTI
+588 EREVFRAEQEQAQTI
-603 AEMTPPEV
+603 EEMTPPV
-611 PPMEMPPAM
+611 LPPVEGV

>member
-1 MKTLEEL
+1 MKTLAEL
-8 RKMLNEAEGA
+8 RKMLTDADGA
-18 LGEVRSRI
+18 LGVVRTRM

-34 GIDSQW
+34 GVDDQW

-45 NARGASR
+45 QARGHSR
-52 AKMQFPLFSAYIS
+52 ARMQFPIFSAYIS

-80 EGEESKDSIERLNE
+80 EGEEQSDAVERLNE
-94 KIIAIED
+94 KIVEIED

-118 CGYGFVYAT
+118 CGYGFIYAT
-127 TETDKDGS
+127 TEKDEKGA

-143 PNPLSILFDPNSTK
+143 PNPLSIFFDPNSTK

-176 AKRIFGESA
+176 ARRLFGAEA
-185 IESGDN
+185 TESGEN
-191 DGVFFNVNRDTAVP
+191 DGVFYNTNTDTSVP
-205 VITFWYKEK
+205 VLTFWYKEK
-214 DGKNDVVCISKVV
+214 KNSVAVVKVV
-227 GNSIVSENKLPC
+227 GNKIIDQQTLPIRRLPIVL
-239 KHLPVVMVAGEAVL
+239 VAGEAVL

-271 SQRLLNY
+271 AQRLLNY

-348 GLTSLYTGAVSQII
+348 GLTSLYTGSVAQII
-362 GIPLEGIVENHSVQ
+362 GIPIEGIVENHSVQ

-415 YVYKQSVPKESD
+415 YVYKYATPKEGE

-437 LSTMRKEKLRSLYA
+437 LSTMRKEKLRSFYA

-462 LAPKMLECMDGVDDE
+462 LAPRMLECMDGVDEE
-477 LIEQAKAISAMQIA
+477 LVEQAKAISAMQLA
-491 KEHATLQAQT
+491 KEQAALQQAQT
-501 APAEGAMA
+501 APAEGAEA
-509 EGTSANVEDLLQQ
+509 EGTGANVEDLLQQ
-522 KSQLIGEVQR
+522 KAQLEGLVQR
-532 LTAELDAVKN
+532 LTAELEAVKN
-542 SVNSEVLKAQNA
+542 SVNGEVLKAQNA

-573 AGANTRQANEIQAEA
+573 AWANTRQANELQAEA
-588 EKEVFRAEQEQAKTI
+588 EREVFRAEQEQAQTI
-603 AEMTPPEV
+603 EEMTPPV
-611 PPMEMPPAM
+611 LPPAEGV

>member
-1 MKTLEEL
+1 MKTLAEL
-8 RKMLNEAEGA
+8 RKMLTDADGA
-18 LGEVRSRI
+18 LGSVRTRM

-34 GIDSQW
+34 GIDDQW

-45 NARGASR
+45 QARGPSR
-52 AKMQFPLFSAYIS
+52 ARMQFPIFSAYIS

-80 EGEESKDSIERLNE
+80 EGEKQSDAVERLNE
-94 KIIAIED
+94 KIVAIED

-118 CGYGFVYAT
+118 CGYGFIYAT
-127 TETDKDGS
+127 TEKDENGE

-143 PNPLSILFDPNSTK
+143 PNPLSIFFDPNSTK

-169 EDITRDK
+169 EDINRDK
-176 AKRIFGESA
+176 ARRLFGEDA
-185 IESGDN
+185 TESGEN
-191 DGVFFNVNRDTAVP
+191 DGVFYKTNTDTSVP
-205 VITFWYKEK
+205 VLTFWYKEK
-214 DGKNDVVCISKVV
+214 DEKGKDCVAVSKVV
-227 GNSIVSENKLPC
+227 GNKIVAENKLDI
-239 KHLPVVMVAGEAVL
+239 KRLPVVLVAGEAVL

-271 SQRLLNY
+271 AQRLLNY

-321 YDQYDEAGRPLN
+321 YDLYDEQGRTLA

-348 GLTSLYTGAVSQII
+348 GLTSLYTGSVAQII
-362 GIPLEGIVENHSVQ
+362 GIPIEGIVENHSVQ

-403 KALGAVLIELIA
+403 KALGAVLIELISC
-415 YVYKQSVPKESD
+415 VYKYETPKNGA

-451 MATAL
+451 MASAL

-462 LAPKMLECMDGVDDE
+462 LAPKMLECMDGADDE
-477 LIEQAKAISAMQIA
+477 LIEQAKAVSAMQLS
-491 KEHATLQAQT
+491 KEHAALQQAQA
-501 APAEGAMA
+501 APAEGAEA
-509 EGTSANVEDLLQQ
+509 EGTGANVEDLLQQ
-522 KSQLIGEVQR
+522 KAQLEGLVQR
-532 LTAELDAVKN
+532 LSAELEAVKN
-542 SVNSEVLKAQNA
+542 SVNGEVLKAQNA

-573 AGANTRQANEIQAEA
+573 AGANTRQANELQAEA
-588 EKEVFRAEQEQAKTI
+588 EREVFRAEQEQAQTI
-603 AEMTPPEV
+603 EEMTPPV
-611 PPMEMPPAM
+611 LPPVEGV

>member
-1 MKTLEEL
+1 MKTLAEL
-8 RKMLNEAEGA
+8 RKMLTDADGA
-18 LGEVRSRI
+18 LGVVRTRM

-34 GIDSQW
+34 GVDDQW

-45 NARGASR
+45 QARGPSR
-52 AKMQFPLFSAYIS
+52 ARMQFPIFSAYIS

-80 EGEESKDSIERLNE
+80 EGEEQSDAVERLNE
-94 KIIAIED
+94 KIVEIED

-118 CGYGFVYAT
+118 CGYGFIYAT
-127 TETDKDGS
+127 TEKDEKGA

-143 PNPLSILFDPNSTK
+143 PNPLSIFFDPNSTK

-176 AKRIFGESA
+176 ARRLFGEEA
-185 IESGDN
+185 TESGEN
-191 DGVFFNVNRDTAVP
+191 DGVFYNTNTDTSVP
-205 VITFWYKEK
+205 VLTFWYKEK
-214 DGKNDVVCISKVV
+214 KNSVVVVKVV
-227 GNSIVSENKLPC
+227 GNKIIDEQTLPIRRLPIVL
-239 KHLPVVMVAGEAVL
+239 VAGEAVL

-271 SQRLLNY
+271 AQRLLNY

-348 GLTSLYTGAVSQII
+348 GLTSLYTGSVAQII
-362 GIPLEGIVENHSVQ
+362 GIPIEGIVENHSVQ

-403 KALGAVLIELIA
+403 KALGAVLIELIS
-415 YVYKQSVPKESD
+415 YVYKYETPKD
-427 TRISVSAGPL
+427 GAARISVSAGPL

-462 LAPKMLECMDGVDDE
+462 LAPKMLECMDGVDEE
-477 LIEQAKAISAMQIA
+477 LVEQAKAISAMQLA
-491 KEHATLQAQT
+491 KEQAALQQSQT
-501 APAEGAMA
+501 APAEGAEA
-509 EGTSANVEDLLQQ
+509 EGTGANVEDLLQQ
-522 KSQLIGEVQR
+522 KAQLEGLVQR
-532 LTAELDAVKN
+532 LTAELEAVKN
-542 SVNSEVLKAQNA
+542 SVNGEVLKAQNA

-573 AGANTRQANEIQAEA
+573 AGANTRQANELQAEA
-588 EKEVFRAEQEQAKTI
+588 EREVFRAEQEQAKTI
-603 AEMTPPEV
+603 EEMTPPV
-611 PPMEMPPAM
+611 LPPDEGV

>member
-1 MKTLEEL
+1 MKTLAEL
-8 RKMLNEAEGA
+8 RKMLTDADGA
-18 LGEVRSRI
+18 LGVVRTRM

-34 GIDSQW
+34 GVDDQW

-45 NARGASR
+45 QARGPSR
-52 AKMQFPLFSAYIS
+52 ARMQFPIFSAYIS

-80 EGEESKDSIERLNE
+80 EGEEQSDAVERLNE
-94 KIIAIED
+94 KIVEIED

-118 CGYGFVYAT
+118 CGYGFIYAT
-127 TETDKDGS
+127 TEKDEKGA

-143 PNPLSILFDPNSTK
+143 PNPLSIFFDPNSTK

-176 AKRIFGESA
+176 ARRLFGEEA
-185 IESGDN
+185 TESGEN
-191 DGVFFNVNRDTAVP
+191 DGVFYNTNTDTSVP
-205 VITFWYKEK
+205 VLTFWYKEK
-214 DGKNDVVCISKVV
+214 KNSVAVVKVV
-227 GNSIVSENKLPC
+227 GNKIIDEQTLPIRRLPIVL
-239 KHLPVVMVAGEAVL
+239 VAGEAVL

-271 SQRLLNY
+271 AQRLLNY

-292 ANYLVV
+292 ANYIVV

-321 YDQYDEAGRPLN
+321 YDLYDEQGRTLA

-348 GLTSLYTGAVSQII
+348 GLTSLYTSSVAQII
-362 GIPLEGIVENHSVQ
+362 GIPIEGIVENHSVQ

-403 KALGAVLIELIA
+403 KALGAVLIELIS
-415 YVYKQSVPKESD
+415 YVYKYATPKEGE

-437 LSTMRKEKLRSLYA
+437 LSN
-451 MATAL
+451 
-456 PEYRTI
+456 
-462 LAPKMLECMDGVDDE
+462 GVDEE
-477 LIEQAKAISAMQIA
+477 LVEQAKAISAMQLT
-491 KEHATLQAQT
+491 KEQAALQQAQA
-501 APAEGAMA
+501 APAEVAEA
-509 EGTSANVEDLLQQ
+509 EGTGANVEDLLQQ
-522 KSQLIGEVQR
+522 KAQLEGLVQR
-532 LTAELDAVKN
+532 LTAELEAVKN
-542 SVNSEVLKAQNA
+542 SVNGEVLKAQNA

-573 AGANTRQANEIQAEA
+573 AGANTRQANELQAEA
-588 EKEVFRAEQEQAKTI
+588 EREVFRAEQEQAQTI
-603 AEMTPPEV
+603 EEMTPPV
-611 PPMEMPPAM
+611 LPPAEGV

>member
-1 MKTLEEL
+1 MKTLAEL
-8 RKMLNEAEGA
+8 RKMLTDADGA
-18 LGEVRSRI
+18 LGVVRTRM

-34 GIDSQW
+34 GVDDQW

-45 NARGASR
+45 QARGPSR
-52 AKMQFPLFSAYIS
+52 ARMQFPIFSAYIS

-80 EGEESKDSIERLNE
+80 EGEEQSDAVERLNE
-94 KIIAIED
+94 KIVEIED

-118 CGYGFVYAT
+118 CGYGFIYAT
-127 TETDKDGS
+127 TEKDENGA

-143 PNPLSILFDPNSTK
+143 PNPLSIFFDPNSTK

-176 AKRIFGESA
+176 ARRLFGEA
-185 IESGDN
+185 ATESGEN
-191 DGVFFNVNRDTAVP
+191 DGVFYNTNTDTSVP
-205 VITFWYKEK
+205 VLTFWYKEK
-214 DGKNDVVCISKVV
+214 KNSVVVVKVV
-227 GNSIVSENKLPC
+227 GNKIIDEQTLPIRRLPIVL
-239 KHLPVVMVAGEAVL
+239 VAGEAVL

-271 SQRLLNY
+271 AQRLLNY

-321 YDQYDEAGRPLN
+321 YDLYDEQGRTLA

-348 GLTSLYTGAVSQII
+348 GLTSLYTGSVAQII
-362 GIPLEGIVENHSVQ
+362 GIPIEGIVENHSVQ

-403 KALGAVLIELIA
+403 KALGAVLIELIS
-415 YVYKQSVPKESD
+415 YVYKYATPKEGE

-437 LSTMRKEKLRSLYA
+437 LSTMRKEKLRSFYA

-462 LAPKMLECMDGVDDE
+462 LAPRMLECMDGVDEE
-477 LIEQAKAISAMQIA
+477 LVEQAKAISAMQLT
-491 KEHATLQAQT
+491 KEQAALQQAQT
-501 APAEGAMA
+501 APAEGAEA
-509 EGTSANVEDLLQQ
+509 EGTGANVEDLLQQ
-522 KSQLIGEVQR
+522 KAQLEGLVQR
-532 LTAELDAVKN
+532 LTAELEAVKN
-542 SVNSEVLKAQNA
+542 SVNGEVLKAQNA

-573 AGANTRQANEIQAEA
+573 AGANTRQANELQAEA
-588 EKEVFRAEQEQAKTI
+588 EREVFRAEQEQAQTI
-603 AEMTPPEV
+603 EEMAPPV
-611 PPMEMPPAM
+611 LPPAEGV

>member
-1 MKTLEEL
+1 MKTLAEL
-8 RKMLNEAEGA
+8 RKMLTDADGA
-18 LGEVRSRI
+18 LGSVRTRM

-34 GIDSQW
+34 GIDDQW

-45 NARGASR
+45 QARGPSR
-52 AKMQFPLFSAYIS
+52 ARMQFPIFSAYIS

-80 EGEESKDSIERLNE
+80 EGEKQSDAVERLNE
-94 KIIAIED
+94 KIVAIED

-118 CGYGFVYAT
+118 CGYGFIYAT
-127 TETDKDGS
+127 TEKDEKGA

-143 PNPLSILFDPNSTK
+143 PNPLSIFFDPNSTK

-176 AKRIFGESA
+176 ARRLFGEEA
-185 IESGDN
+185 TESGEN
-191 DGVFFNVNRDTAVP
+191 DGVFYNTNTDTSVP
-205 VITFWYKEK
+205 VLTFWYKEK
-214 DGKNDVVCISKVV
+214 KNSVVVVKVV
-227 GNSIVSENKLPC
+227 GNKIIDEQTLPIRRLPIVL
-239 KHLPVVMVAGEAVL
+239 VAGEAVL

-271 SQRLLNY
+271 AQRLLNY

-348 GLTSLYTGAVSQII
+348 GLTSLYTGSVAQII
-362 GIPLEGIVENHSVQ
+362 GIPIEGIVENHSVQ

-403 KALGAVLIELIA
+403 KALGAVLIELIS
-415 YVYKQSVPKESD
+415 YVYKYETPKDSE

-451 MATAL
+451 MASAL

-462 LAPKMLECMDGVDDE
+462 LAPRMLECMDGVDEE
-477 LIEQAKAISAMQIA
+477 LIEQAKAVSAMQLS
-491 KEHATLQAQT
+491 KEHAALQQAQS
-501 APAEGAMA
+501 APAEGGAEV
-509 EGTSANVEDLLQQ
+509 EGTGANVEDLLQQ
-522 KSQLIGEVQR
+522 KAQLEGLVQR
-532 LTAELDAVKN
+532 LSAELEAVKN
-542 SVNSEVLKAQNA
+542 SVNGEVLKAQNA

-573 AGANTRQANEIQAEA
+573 AGANTRQANELQAEA
-588 EKEVFRAEQEQAKTI
+588 EREVFRAEQEQAQTI
-603 AEMTPPEV
+603 EEMTPPV
-611 PPMEMPPAM
+611 LPPAEGV

>member
-1 MKTLEEL
+1 MKTLAEL
-8 RKMLNEAEGA
+8 RKMLTDADGA
-18 LGEVRSRI
+18 LGVVRTRM

-34 GIDSQW
+34 GVDDQW

-45 NARGASR
+45 QARGPSR
-52 AKMQFPLFSAYIS
+52 ARMQFPIFSAYIS
-65 KIVGAYNANPFAIKL
+65 KIVGAYNANPYAIKL
-80 EGEESKDSIERLNE
+80 EGEEQSDAVERLNE
-94 KIIAIED
+94 KIVEIED

-118 CGYGFVYAT
+118 CGYGFIYAT
-127 TETDKDGS
+127 TEKDEKGA

-143 PNPLSILFDPNSTK
+143 PNPLSIFFDPNSTK

-176 AKRIFGESA
+176 ARRLFGEDVT
-185 IESGDN
+185 ESGEN
-191 DGVFFNVNRDTAVP
+191 DGVFYNTNTDTSVP
-205 VITFWYKEK
+205 VLTFWYKEK
-214 DGKNDVVCISKVV
+214 KNSVAVVKVV
-227 GNSIVSENKLPC
+227 GNKIIDEQTLPIRRLPIVL
-239 KHLPVVMVAGEAVL
+239 VAGEAVL

-271 SQRLLNY
+271 AQRLLNY

-348 GLTSLYTGAVSQII
+348 GLTSLYTGSVAQII
-362 GIPLEGIVENHSVQ
+362 GIPIEGIVENHSVQ

-403 KALGAVLIELIA
+403 KALGAVLIELIS
-415 YVYKQSVPKESD
+415 YVYKYETPKEGE

-437 LSTMRKEKLRSLYA
+437 LSTMRKEKLRSFYA

-462 LAPKMLECMDGVDDE
+462 LAPRMLECMDGVDEE
-477 LIEQAKAISAMQIA
+477 LVEQAKAISAMQLA
-491 KEHATLQAQT
+491 KEQAALQQAQT
-501 APAEGAMA
+501 APAEGAEA
-509 EGTSANVEDLLQQ
+509 EGTGANVEDLLQQ
-522 KSQLIGEVQR
+522 KAQLEGLVQR
-532 LTAELDAVKN
+532 LTAELEAVKN
-542 SVNSEVLKAQNA
+542 SVNGEVLKAQNA

-573 AGANTRQANEIQAEA
+573 AGANTRQANELQAEA
-588 EKEVFRAEQEQAKTI
+588 EREVFRAEQEQAQTI
-603 AEMTPPEV
+603 EEMTPPV
-611 PPMEMPPAM
+611 LPPAEGV